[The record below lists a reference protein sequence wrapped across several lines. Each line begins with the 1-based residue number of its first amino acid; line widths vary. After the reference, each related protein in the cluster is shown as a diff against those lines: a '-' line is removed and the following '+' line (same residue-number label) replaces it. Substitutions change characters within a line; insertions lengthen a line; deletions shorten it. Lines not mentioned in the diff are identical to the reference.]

1 MRPPD
6 IPGVASF
13 FGCFFLGL
21 LVKRAQTLY
30 ICVASVRKSGSVMT
44 ERRAVPRGEPKRP
57 LSARV
62 KAFLPARIVDLSERG
77 VQIELA
83 AILRPQVPCDLLIQL
98 DGGEVV
104 VRGLVRRCRA
114 WGFGLDERDQRVLLY
129 RAGLEFEATPPEALL
144 QLVSTV
150 LEKASPKHIP
160 EPVSATES
168 ARAPEQP
175 VARAPNGDGRVK
187 IRISADHVRKVLEG
201 HGGKDDE

>member
-1 MRPPD
+1 
-6 IPGVASF
+6 
-13 FGCFFLGL
+13 
-21 LVKRAQTLY
+21 
-30 ICVASVRKSGSVMT
+30 MT

-83 AILRPQVPCDLLIQL
+83 AILRPQVPCDLRIQL

-144 QLVSTV
+144 QLVSTD